1 MLSDDTRR
9 SSSENT
15 TQLVK
20 LNNANLITW
29 NY

>member
-15 TQLVK
+15 RQLVK
-20 LNNANLITW
+20 QYNANLITW

>member
-20 LNNANLITW
+20 QYNANLITW